1 MSGAPD
7 KRDQTMNQDQLLG
20 LDESHLILVGR
31 GPHRLT
37 AATAAAFNDMQ
48 VAAAHAGFSLQ
59 AASSWRGFERQLAI
73 WNGKWRGERPLLDA
87 HNQPLD
93 ALQLGETERLH
104 AILHWSALPGTS
116 RHHWGTDLD
125 IYDPDCLPAGT
136 RLALEPWEYEAG
148 GWFADLRE
156 WLDDHMNDFGFFL
169 PYAKGEQPD
178 QGVAYEPWHL
188 SFAPESDGLALDP
201 AALALCLER
210 ADIEG
215 KECILAHLDE
225 ILARYVTPAHHERRV

>member
-1 MSGAPD
+1 M
-7 KRDQTMNQDQLLG
+7 TQDQLLG

-48 VAAAHAGFSLQ
+48 VAAAYEGFNLQ
-59 AASSWRGFERQLAI
+59 AASSWRSFERQLAI

-87 HNQPLD
+87 DNQPLD
-93 ALQLGETERLH
+93 ALQLDDMERLH
-104 AILHWSALPGTS
+104 AILRWSALPGTS

-125 IYDPDCLPAGT
+125 IYDPDCLPVGT

-148 GWFADLRE
+148 GWFADLGE
-156 WLDDHMNDFGFFL
+156 WLGDHMADFGFFL
-169 PYAKGEQPD
+169 PYAKPLD
-178 QGVAYEPWHL
+178 AAQGVAYEPWHI
-188 SFAPESDGLALDP
+188 SFALESAEQRLDP
-201 AALALCLER
+201 DALALCLQQ

-215 KECILAHLDE
+215 KACILSHLDE
-225 ILARYVTPAHHERRV
+225 ILARYVTAGHTERRIR

>member
-1 MSGAPD
+1 M
-7 KRDQTMNQDQLLG
+7 TQDQLLG

-48 VAAAHAGFSLQ
+48 VAAAHDGFNLQ
-59 AASSWRGFERQLAI
+59 AASSWRSFERQLAI

-87 HNQPLD
+87 ASQPID
-93 ALQLGETERLH
+93 ALQLSDEARLH
-104 AILHWSALPGTS
+104 AILRWSALPGTS

-136 RLALEPWEYEAG
+136 RLALEPWEYEAD
-148 GWFADLRE
+148 GWFADLSE
-156 WLDDHMNDFGFFL
+156 WLGDRMNDFGFFL
-169 PYAKGEQPD
+169 PYARPVGAD

-188 SFAPESDGLALDP
+188 SFSPESDELMLDP
-201 AALALCLER
+201 AALALCLQQ

-215 KECILAHLDE
+215 KGCILAHLDE
-225 ILARYVTPAHHERRV
+225 ILARYVTPGHSERRI

>member
-1 MSGAPD
+1 M
-7 KRDQTMNQDQLLG
+7 TQDQLLG

-48 VAAAHAGFSLQ
+48 VAAAYEGFNLQ
-59 AASSWRGFERQLAI
+59 AASSWRSFERQLAI

-87 HNQPLD
+87 DNQPLD
-93 ALQLGETERLH
+93 ALQLDDMERLH
-104 AILHWSALPGTS
+104 AILRWSALPGTS

-136 RLALEPWEYEAG
+136 KLALEPWEYEAG
-148 GWFADLRE
+148 GWFADLGE
-156 WLDDHMNDFGFFL
+156 WLGDHMSDFGFFL
-169 PYAKGEQPD
+169 PYAKPLD
-178 QGVAYEPWHL
+178 AAQGVAYEPWHI
-188 SFAPESDGLALDP
+188 SFALESAEQRLDP
-201 AALALCLER
+201 DALALCLQQ

-215 KECILAHLDE
+215 KACILSHLDE
-225 ILARYVTPAHHERRV
+225 ILARYVTAGHTERRIR

>member
-1 MSGAPD
+1 M
-7 KRDQTMNQDQLLG
+7 TQDQLLG

-48 VAAAHAGFSLQ
+48 VAAAYEGFNLQ
-59 AASSWRGFERQLAI
+59 AASSWRSFERQLAI

-87 HNQPLD
+87 DNQPLD
-93 ALQLGETERLH
+93 ALQLDDMERLH
-104 AILHWSALPGTS
+104 AILRWSALPGTS

-125 IYDPDCLPAGT
+125 IYDPDCLPVGT

-148 GWFADLRE
+148 GWFADLGE
-156 WLDDHMNDFGFFL
+156 WLGDHMADFGFFL
-169 PYAKGEQPD
+169 PYAKPLD
-178 QGVAYEPWHL
+178 AAQGVAYEPWHI
-188 SFAPESDGLALDP
+188 SFAPESGEQRLDP
-201 AALALCLER
+201 DALALCLQQ

-215 KECILAHLDE
+215 KACILAHLDE
-225 ILARYVTPAHHERRV
+225 ILARYVTAGHTERRI

>member
-1 MSGAPD
+1 M
-7 KRDQTMNQDQLLG
+7 TQDQLLG

-48 VAAAHAGFSLQ
+48 VAAAHAGFNLQ
-59 AASSWRGFERQLAI
+59 AASSWRSFERQLAI

-87 HNQPLD
+87 DNQPLD
-93 ALQLGETERLH
+93 ALQLDDMERLH
-104 AILHWSALPGTS
+104 AILRWSALPGTS

-125 IYDPDCLPAGT
+125 IYDPDCLPVGT

-148 GWFADLRE
+148 GWFADLGE
-156 WLDDHMNDFGFFL
+156 WLGDHMADFGFFL
-169 PYAKGEQPD
+169 PYAKPLD
-178 QGVAYEPWHL
+178 AAQGVAYEPWHI
-188 SFAPESDGLALDP
+188 SFAPESGEQRLDP
-201 AALALCLER
+201 NALALCLQQ

-215 KECILAHLDE
+215 KACILSHLDE
-225 ILARYVTPAHHERRV
+225 ILARYVTAGHTERRIR

>member
-1 MSGAPD
+1 M
-7 KRDQTMNQDQLLG
+7 TQDQLLG

-48 VAAAHAGFSLQ
+48 VAAAHEGFNLQ

-87 HNQPLD
+87 DNQPLD
-93 ALQLGETERLH
+93 
-104 AILHWSALPGTS
+104 ALPGTS

-125 IYDPDCLPAGT
+125 IYDPDSLPVGT

-148 GWFADLRE
+148 GWFADLGE
-156 WLDDHMNDFGFFL
+156 WLGDHMTDFGFFL
-169 PYAKGEQPD
+169 PYAKPLD
-178 QGVAYEPWHL
+178 AAQGVAYEPWHI
-188 SFAPESDGLALDP
+188 SFAPESGEQRLDP
-201 AALALCLER
+201 DALALCLQQ

-225 ILARYVTPAHHERRV
+225 ILARYVTAGHTERRI

>member
-1 MSGAPD
+1 M
-7 KRDQTMNQDQLLG
+7 TQDQLLG

-48 VAAAHAGFSLQ
+48 VAAAYEGFNLQ
-59 AASSWRGFERQLAI
+59 AASSWRSFERQLAI

-87 HNQPLD
+87 DNQPLD
-93 ALQLGETERLH
+93 ALQLDDMERLH
-104 AILHWSALPGTS
+104 AILRWSALPGTS

-148 GWFADLRE
+148 GWFADLGE
-156 WLDDHMNDFGFFL
+156 WLGDHMSDFGFFL
-169 PYAKGEQPD
+169 PYAKPLD
-178 QGVAYEPWHL
+178 AAQGVAYEPRHI
-188 SFAPESDGLALDP
+188 SFAPESGEQRLDP
-201 AALALCLER
+201 DALALCLQQ

-215 KECILAHLDE
+215 KACILAHLDE
-225 ILARYVTPAHHERRV
+225 ILARYVTAGHTERRI

>member
-1 MSGAPD
+1 M
-7 KRDQTMNQDQLLG
+7 TQDQLLG

-48 VAAAHAGFSLQ
+48 VAAAHAGFNLQ
-59 AASSWRGFERQLAI
+59 AASSWRSFERQLAI

-87 HNQPLD
+87 DNQPLD
-93 ALQLGETERLH
+93 ALQFGDMERLH
-104 AILHWSALPGTS
+104 AILRWSALPGTS

-136 RLALEPWEYEAG
+136 KLALEPWEYEAG
-148 GWFADLRE
+148 GWFADLSE

-169 PYAKGEQPD
+169 PYARGGQPG

-188 SFAPESDGLALDP
+188 SFAPESDELALDP
-201 AALALCLER
+201 AALALCLQG

-215 KECILAHLDE
+215 KACILAHLDE
-225 ILARYVTPAHHERRV
+225 ILARYVTLAHHERRI

>member
-1 MSGAPD
+1 M
-7 KRDQTMNQDQLLG
+7 TQDQLLG

-48 VAAAHAGFSLQ
+48 VAAAYEGFNLQ

-87 HNQPLD
+87 DNQPLD
-93 ALQLGETERLH
+93 ALQLDDMERLH
-104 AILHWSALPGTS
+104 AILRWSALPGTS

-125 IYDPDCLPAGT
+125 IYDPDCLPVGT

-148 GWFADLRE
+148 GWFADLGE
-156 WLDDHMNDFGFFL
+156 WLGDHMTDFGFFL
-169 PYAKGEQPD
+169 PYAKPLD
-178 QGVAYEPWHL
+178 AAQGVAYEPWHI
-188 SFAPESDGLALDP
+188 SFAPESGEQRLDP
-201 AALALCLER
+201 DALALCLQQ

-215 KECILAHLDE
+215 KACILAHLDE
-225 ILARYVTPAHHERRV
+225 ILARYVTAGHTERRI

>member
-1 MSGAPD
+1 
-7 KRDQTMNQDQLLG
+7 MNQDQLLG

-48 VAAAHAGFSLQ
+48 VAAAYEGFNLQ
-59 AASSWRGFERQLAI
+59 AASSWRSFERQLAI

-87 HNQPLD
+87 DNQPLD
-93 ALQLGETERLH
+93 ALQLDDMERLH
-104 AILHWSALPGTS
+104 AILRWSALPGTS

-125 IYDPDCLPAGT
+125 IYDPDCLPVGT

-148 GWFADLRE
+148 GWFADLGE
-156 WLDDHMNDFGFFL
+156 WLGDHMADFGFFL
-169 PYAKGEQPD
+169 PYAKPLD
-178 QGVAYEPWHL
+178 AAQGVAYEPWHI
-188 SFAPESDGLALDP
+188 SFAPESGEQRLDP
-201 AALALCLER
+201 NALALCLQQ

-225 ILARYVTPAHHERRV
+225 ILARYVTAGHTERRI

>member
-1 MSGAPD
+1 M
-7 KRDQTMNQDQLLG
+7 TQDQLLG

-48 VAAAHAGFSLQ
+48 VAAAYEGFNLQ

-87 HNQPLD
+87 DNQPLD
-93 ALQLGETERLH
+93 ALQLDDMERLH
-104 AILHWSALPGTS
+104 AILRWSALPGTS

-125 IYDPDCLPAGT
+125 IYDPDCLPVGT

-148 GWFADLRE
+148 GWFADLGE
-156 WLDDHMNDFGFFL
+156 WLGDHMADFGFFL
-169 PYAKGEQPD
+169 PYAKPLD
-178 QGVAYEPWHL
+178 AAQGVAYEPWHI
-188 SFAPESDGLALDP
+188 SFALESREQRLDP
-201 AALALCLER
+201 DALALCLQQ

-225 ILARYVTPAHHERRV
+225 ILARYVTAGHTERRI

>member
-1 MSGAPD
+1 M
-7 KRDQTMNQDQLLG
+7 TQDQLLG

-48 VAAAHAGFSLQ
+48 VAAAHDGFNLQ
-59 AASSWRGFERQLAI
+59 AASSWRSFERQLTI

-87 HNQPLD
+87 ASQPID
-93 ALQLGETERLH
+93 ALQLSDEARLH
-104 AILHWSALPGTS
+104 AILRWSALPGTS

-136 RLALEPWEYEAG
+136 QLALEPWEYEAD
-148 GWFADLRE
+148 GWFADLSE
-156 WLDDHMNDFGFFL
+156 WLGDRMNDFGFFL
-169 PYAKGEQPD
+169 PYARPVGAD

-188 SFAPESDGLALDP
+188 SFAPESDELMLDP
-201 AALALCLER
+201 AALALCLQQ

-215 KECILAHLDE
+215 KGCILAHLDE
-225 ILARYVTPAHHERRV
+225 IQARYVTPGHSERRIL

>member
-1 MSGAPD
+1 M
-7 KRDQTMNQDQLLG
+7 TQDQLLG

-48 VAAAHAGFSLQ
+48 VAAAYEGFNLQ
-59 AASSWRGFERQLAI
+59 AASSWRSFERQLAI

-87 HNQPLD
+87 DNQPLD
-93 ALQLGETERLH
+93 ALQLDDMERLH
-104 AILHWSALPGTS
+104 AILRWSALPGTS

-148 GWFADLRE
+148 GWFADLGE
-156 WLDDHMNDFGFFL
+156 WLGDHMSDFGFFL
-169 PYAKGEQPD
+169 PYAKPLD
-178 QGVAYEPWHL
+178 AAQGVAYEPWHI
-188 SFAPESDGLALDP
+188 SFALESAEQRLDP
-201 AALALCLER
+201 DALALCLQQ

-225 ILARYVTPAHHERRV
+225 ILARYVTAGHTERRI

>member
-1 MSGAPD
+1 M
-7 KRDQTMNQDQLLG
+7 TQDQLLG

-48 VAAAHAGFSLQ
+48 VAAAYEGFNLQ
-59 AASSWRGFERQLAI
+59 AASSWRSFERQLAI

-87 HNQPLD
+87 DNQPLD
-93 ALQLGETERLH
+93 ALQLDDMERLH
-104 AILHWSALPGTS
+104 AILRWSALPGTS

-125 IYDPDCLPAGT
+125 IYDPDCLPVGT

-148 GWFADLRE
+148 GWFADLGE
-156 WLDDHMNDFGFFL
+156 WLGDHMSDFGFFL
-169 PYAKGEQPD
+169 PYAKPLD
-178 QGVAYEPWHL
+178 AAQGVAYEPWHI
-188 SFAPESDGLALDP
+188 SFAPESGEQRLDP
-201 AALALCLER
+201 NALALCLQQ

-225 ILARYVTPAHHERRV
+225 ILARYVTAGHTERRI

>member
-1 MSGAPD
+1 M
-7 KRDQTMNQDQLLG
+7 TQDQLLG

-48 VAAAHAGFSLQ
+48 MAAAYEGFNLQ

-87 HNQPLD
+87 DNQPLD
-93 ALQLGETERLH
+93 ALQLDDMERLH
-104 AILHWSALPGTS
+104 AILRWSALPGTS

-125 IYDPDCLPAGT
+125 IYDPDCLPVGT

-148 GWFADLRE
+148 GWFADLGE
-156 WLDDHMNDFGFFL
+156 WLGDHMADFGFFL
-169 PYAKGEQPD
+169 PYAKPLD
-178 QGVAYEPWHL
+178 AAQGVAYEPWHI
-188 SFAPESDGLALDP
+188 SFAPESGEQRLDP
-201 AALALCLER
+201 NALALCLQQ

-225 ILARYVTPAHHERRV
+225 ILARYVTAGHTERRI

>member
-1 MSGAPD
+1 M
-7 KRDQTMNQDQLLG
+7 TQDQLLG

-48 VAAAHAGFSLQ
+48 VAAAYEGFNLQ
-59 AASSWRGFERQLAI
+59 AASSWRSFERQLAI

-87 HNQPLD
+87 DNRPLD
-93 ALQLGETERLH
+93 ALQLGEAERLH
-104 AILHWSALPGTS
+104 AILRWSALPGTS

-148 GWFADLRE
+148 GWFADLGE
-156 WLDDHMNDFGFFL
+156 WLGDHMSDFGFFL
-169 PYAKGEQPD
+169 PYAKPLD
-178 QGVAYEPWHL
+178 VAQGVAYEPWHI
-188 SFAPESDGLALDP
+188 SFALESGEQRLDP
-201 AALALCLER
+201 DALALCLQQ

-215 KECILAHLDE
+215 KACILSHLDE
-225 ILARYVTPAHHERRV
+225 ILARYVTAGHTERRIR

>member
-1 MSGAPD
+1 M
-7 KRDQTMNQDQLLG
+7 TQDQLLG

-48 VAAAHAGFSLQ
+48 VAAAYEGFNLQ

-73 WNGKWRGERPLLDA
+73 WNGKWRGERPLLDSSS
-87 HNQPLD
+87 QPID
-93 ALQLGETERLH
+93 PLQLSDEERLH
-104 AILHWSALPGTS
+104 AILRWSALPGTS

-125 IYDPDCLPAGT
+125 IYDPDCLPVGT

-148 GWFADLRE
+148 GWFADLGE
-156 WLDDHMNDFGFFL
+156 WLGDHMADFGFFL
-169 PYAKGEQPD
+169 PYAKPLD
-178 QGVAYEPWHL
+178 AAQGVAYEPWHI
-188 SFAPESDGLALDP
+188 SFAPESGEQRLDP
-201 AALALCLER
+201 DALALCLQQ

-215 KECILAHLDE
+215 KACILAHLDE
-225 ILARYVTPAHHERRV
+225 ILAGYVTAGHTERRI

>member
-1 MSGAPD
+1 M
-7 KRDQTMNQDQLLG
+7 TQDQLLG

-48 VAAAHAGFSLQ
+48 VAAAYEGFNLQ

-87 HNQPLD
+87 DNQPLD
-93 ALQLGETERLH
+93 ALQLDDMERLH
-104 AILHWSALPGTS
+104 AILRWSALPGTS

-125 IYDPDCLPAGT
+125 IYDPDCLPVGT

-148 GWFADLRE
+148 GWFADLGE
-156 WLDDHMNDFGFFL
+156 WLGDHMADFGFFL
-169 PYAKGEQPD
+169 PYAKPLD
-178 QGVAYEPWHL
+178 AAQGVAYEPWHI
-188 SFAPESDGLALDP
+188 SFAPESGEQRLDP
-201 AALALCLER
+201 AALALCLQQ

-215 KECILAHLDE
+215 KACILAHLDE
-225 ILARYVTPAHHERRV
+225 ILARYVTAGHTERRI

>member
-1 MSGAPD
+1 M
-7 KRDQTMNQDQLLG
+7 TQDQLLG

-48 VAAAHAGFSLQ
+48 VAAAHEGFNLQ

-87 HNQPLD
+87 DNQPLD
-93 ALQLGETERLH
+93 ALQLDDMERLH
-104 AILHWSALPGTS
+104 AILRWSALPGTS

-125 IYDPDCLPAGT
+125 IYDPDCLPVGT

-148 GWFADLRE
+148 GWFADLGE
-156 WLDDHMNDFGFFL
+156 WLGDHMADFGFFL
-169 PYAKGEQPD
+169 PYAKPLD
-178 QGVAYEPWHL
+178 AAQGVAYEPWHI
-188 SFAPESDGLALDP
+188 SFALESGEQRLDP
-201 AALALCLER
+201 DALALCLQQ

-215 KECILAHLDE
+215 KACILAHLDE
-225 ILARYVTPAHHERRV
+225 ILARYVTAGHTERRI

>member
-1 MSGAPD
+1 M
-7 KRDQTMNQDQLLG
+7 TQDQLLG

-48 VAAAHAGFSLQ
+48 VAAAHEGFNLQ

-87 HNQPLD
+87 DNQPLD
-93 ALQLGETERLH
+93 ALQLDDMERLH
-104 AILHWSALPGTS
+104 AILRWSALPGTS

-125 IYDPDCLPAGT
+125 IYDPDCLPVGT

-148 GWFADLRE
+148 GWFADLGE
-156 WLDDHMNDFGFFL
+156 WLGDHMADFGFFL
-169 PYAKGEQPD
+169 PYAKPLD
-178 QGVAYEPWHL
+178 AAQGVAYEPWHI
-188 SFAPESDGLALDP
+188 SFAPESGEQRLDP
-201 AALALCLER
+201 DALALCLQQ

-215 KECILAHLDE
+215 KECILSHLDE
-225 ILARYVTPAHHERRV
+225 ILARYVTAGHTERRI

>member
-1 MSGAPD
+1 M
-7 KRDQTMNQDQLLG
+7 TQDQLLG

-48 VAAAHAGFSLQ
+48 VAAAYEGFNLQ
-59 AASSWRGFERQLAI
+59 AASSWRSFERQLAI

-87 HNQPLD
+87 DNQPLD
-93 ALQLGETERLH
+93 ALQLDDMERLH
-104 AILHWSALPGTS
+104 AILRWSALPGTS

-125 IYDPDCLPAGT
+125 IYDPDCLPVGT

-148 GWFADLRE
+148 GWFADLGE
-156 WLDDHMNDFGFFL
+156 WLGDHMADFGFFL
-169 PYAKGEQPD
+169 PYAKPLD
-178 QGVAYEPWHL
+178 AAQGVAYEPWHI
-188 SFAPESDGLALDP
+188 SFAPESGEQRLDP
-201 AALALCLER
+201 NALALCLQQ

-215 KECILAHLDE
+215 KACILSHLDE
-225 ILARYVTPAHHERRV
+225 ILARYVTAGHTERRIR

>member
-1 MSGAPD
+1 M
-7 KRDQTMNQDQLLG
+7 TQDQLLG

-48 VAAAHAGFSLQ
+48 VAAAYEGFNLQ
-59 AASSWRGFERQLAI
+59 AASSWRSFERQLAI

-87 HNQPLD
+87 DNQPLD
-93 ALQLGETERLH
+93 ALQLDDMERLH
-104 AILHWSALPGTS
+104 AILRWSALPGTS

-125 IYDPDCLPAGT
+125 IYDPDSLPVGT

-148 GWFADLRE
+148 GWFADLGE
-156 WLDDHMNDFGFFL
+156 WLGDHMTDFGFFL
-169 PYAKGEQPD
+169 PYAKPLD
-178 QGVAYEPWHL
+178 AAQGVAYEPWHI
-188 SFAPESDGLALDP
+188 SFAPESGEQRLDP
-201 AALALCLER
+201 DALALCLQQ

-215 KECILAHLDE
+215 KACILSHLDE
-225 ILARYVTPAHHERRV
+225 ILARYVTAGHTERRIR

>member
-1 MSGAPD
+1 M
-7 KRDQTMNQDQLLG
+7 TQDQLLG

-48 VAAAHAGFSLQ
+48 VAAAHEGFNLQ

-87 HNQPLD
+87 DNQPLD
-93 ALQLGETERLH
+93 ALQLDDMERLH
-104 AILHWSALPGTS
+104 AILRWSALPGTS

-125 IYDPDCLPAGT
+125 IYDPDCLPVGT

-148 GWFADLRE
+148 GWFADLGE
-156 WLDDHMNDFGFFL
+156 WLGDHMADFGFFL
-169 PYAKGEQPD
+169 PYAKPLD
-178 QGVAYEPWHL
+178 AAQGVAYEPWHI
-188 SFAPESDGLALDP
+188 SFAPESGEQRLDP
-201 AALALCLER
+201 AALALCLQQ

-215 KECILAHLDE
+215 KACILAHLDE
-225 ILARYVTPAHHERRV
+225 ILARYVTAGHTERRI

>member
-1 MSGAPD
+1 M
-7 KRDQTMNQDQLLG
+7 TQDQLLG

-48 VAAAHAGFSLQ
+48 VAAAYEGFNLQ
-59 AASSWRGFERQLAI
+59 AASSWRSFERQLAI

-87 HNQPLD
+87 DNQPLD
-93 ALQLGETERLH
+93 ALQLDDMERLH
-104 AILHWSALPGTS
+104 AILRWSALPGTS

-125 IYDPDCLPAGT
+125 IYDPDCLPVGT

-148 GWFADLRE
+148 GWFADLGE
-156 WLDDHMNDFGFFL
+156 WLGDHMTDFGFFL
-169 PYAKGEQPD
+169 PYAKPLD
-178 QGVAYEPWHL
+178 AAQGVAYEPWHI
-188 SFAPESDGLALDP
+188 SFAPESGEQRLDP
-201 AALALCLER
+201 DALALCLQQ

-215 KECILAHLDE
+215 KACILSHLDE
-225 ILARYVTPAHHERRV
+225 ILARYVTAGHTERRIR

>member
-1 MSGAPD
+1 M
-7 KRDQTMNQDQLLG
+7 TQDQLLG

-48 VAAAHAGFSLQ
+48 VAAAHEGHNLQ
-59 AASSWRGFERQLAI
+59 AASSWRSFERQLAI

-87 HNQPLD
+87 DNRPLD
-93 ALQLGETERLH
+93 ALQLGEAERLH
-104 AILHWSALPGTS
+104 AILRWSALPGTS

-148 GWFADLRE
+148 GWFADLGE
-156 WLDDHMNDFGFFL
+156 WLGDHMSDFGFFL
-169 PYAKGEQPD
+169 PYAKPLD
-178 QGVAYEPWHL
+178 AAQGVAYEPWHI
-188 SFAPESDGLALDP
+188 SFALESAEQRLDP
-201 AALALCLER
+201 DALALCLQQ

-215 KECILAHLDE
+215 KACILSHLDE
-225 ILARYVTPAHHERRV
+225 ILARYVTAGHTERRIR